1 MFIVDTN
8 IVSDLRKS
16 DKAPPSLVAWA
27 KSQPPSAI
35 YISAVSMWEL
45 EYGIL
50 LKAYKDP
57 LQGEVLKAWFEQIVI
72 PAYAGR
78 ILPVC
83 FDVTRACAPLHV
95 PDKRP
100 ERDALI
106 AATAIVHKMTVVTR
120 NEKDFAGMNCPLL
133 NPWKAA

>member
-8 IVSDLRKS
+8 IVSDLRKPG
-16 DKAPPSLVAWA
+16 KAPPSLVAWA
-27 KSQPPSAI
+27 QSQPPSAI
-35 YISAVSMWEL
+35 YISVVSMWEL

-50 LKAYKDP
+50 LKAHSD
-57 LQGEVLKAWFEQIVI
+57 LAQGKVLKDWFEQSVI
-72 PAYAGR
+72 SAYTGR
-78 ILPVC
+78 ILPIC
-83 FDVTRACAPLHV
+83 FDVMRVCAPMHV

-106 AATAIVHKMTVVTR
+106 AATAIVHNMTVVTR
-120 NEKDFAGMNCPLL
+120 NENDFAGMNCPLL